1 MAKVAAQWLTL
12 ELVVLR
18 IYAPIAILQLA
29 RAFNHVGRVDVGE
42 TLVEQFGQE
51 TAEMN
56 LVELFQLTVQIVDL
70 IEFAF
75 TNDKASVAIWTL

>member
-1 MAKVAAQWLTL
+1 M
-12 ELVVLR
+12 LR

-75 TNDKASVAIWTL
+75 TNDKASVAI